1 MPQIL
6 EDGEGQISKNQ
17 MLKRIYHE
25 VNNEYISDDRLEDLS
40 NSVSFVKNM
49 LYTED
54 DIKNWISESKI
65 Y

>member
-1 MPQIL
+1 
-6 EDGEGQISKNQ
+6 

-54 DIKNWISESKI
+54 DIKKLDIGIKNFI
-65 Y
+65 